1 MSVWFIMFGK
11 IIDQIEKEH
20 GGDAVMGVYVS
31 LIAEIKR
38 TFILQ
43 QKKIDKIKKDY
54 SKIEKELLKK
64 NKKKEDTRIYFK

>member
-1 MSVWFIMFGK
+1 MFGK

-43 QKKIDKIKKDY
+43 QKKLTRSKKIIQK
-54 SKIEKELLKK
+54 LKK
-64 NKKKEDTRIYFK
+64 ND

>member
-1 MSVWFIMFGK
+1 MFGK

-31 LIAEIKR
+31 LIAEFKR

-43 QKKIDKIKKDY
+43 QKNN
-54 SKIEKELLKK
+54 LLAVAKLNFQLVK
-64 NKKKEDTRIYFK
+64 FGY